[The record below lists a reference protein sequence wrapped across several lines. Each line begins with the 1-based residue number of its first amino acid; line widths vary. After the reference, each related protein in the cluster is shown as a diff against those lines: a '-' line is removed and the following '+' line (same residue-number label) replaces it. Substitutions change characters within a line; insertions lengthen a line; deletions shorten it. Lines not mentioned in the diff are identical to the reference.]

1 MEIIMPNERIKVGFV
16 CLGCDKNR
24 VDLEDVISTLPKDLF
39 ETVGDEKQAELI
51 LINTCAFLKTARDEA
66 RSIIKEMGELKKT
79 ARLKKLVV
87 MGCLPQLEKEKI
99 LKEFDFVDAILVP
112 EDYENAKNII
122 FDLLKIKVDKK
133 GNKETDNHA
142 RSLTTPLHYAYLK
155 IADGCNNRC
164 AFCKIPFIKGPYKS
178 RKIDDLVNET
188 IALCEKGVK
197 EIVLV
202 AQDVT
207 NFGFDT
213 GEKLVDLLEKLSK
226 IKKLV
231 WIRLLYCYPDLVD
244 DSLIQEIK
252 NNPKIVHYI
261 DMPLQHASDAV
272 LLNMAR
278 RSRKKDIEELI
289 IKLRREIPDIKI
301 RSTFMVGFPGETEK
315 DFKEL
320 CKFLK
325 TYKLDNVGFFKYS
338 REEDT
343 KAYDMDCQVP
353 EKIKD
358 ERLGKIQILQEKIAN
373 ANNKKLRGQ
382 TLKVVVDKV
391 YRDGIYEARPY
402 FSAPDVDF
410 LVYFSSYRKIN
421 PGCFVDVTI
430 EDFKDGIFIAQNE
443 KNSTY

>member
-1 MEIIMPNERIKVGFV
+1 MINKKIKIGFI

-24 VDLEDVISTLPKDLF
+24 VDLENVISLLPKDNF
-39 ETVGDEKQAELI
+39 ETVGDEKQAEII

-66 RSIIKEMGELKKT
+66 KSIIQEMSDLKKT
-79 ARLKKLVV
+79 ASLKKLVV
-87 MGCLPQLEKEKI
+87 MGCLPQLEKEKV
-99 LKEFDFVDAILVP
+99 LKDFPMVDAILVP
-112 EDYENAKNII
+112 DDYSNAKQII
-122 FDLLKIKVDKK
+122 CKLMGV
-133 GNKETDNHA
+133 KETKKTEENSG
-142 RSLTTPLHYAYLK
+142 RMLTTPLHYAYLK

-164 AFCKIPFIKGPYKS
+164 AFCKIPFIKGKYKS
-178 RKIDDLVNET
+178 RKIDELVNET
-188 IALCEKGVK
+188 KALCEKGVR
-197 EIVLV
+197 EIILV

-213 GEKLVDLLEKLSK
+213 GENLVDLLKELSK

-244 DSLIQEIK
+244 DRLIDEIK

-261 DMPLQHASDAV
+261 DMPLQHASDNV
-272 LLNMAR
+272 LTQMCR
-278 RSRKKDIEELI
+278 KSRKKDIEELI
-289 IKLRREIPDIKI
+289 QKLRHNIPDIKI
-301 RSTFMVGFPGETEK
+301 RSTFMVGFPGETDK

-343 KAYDMDCQVP
+343 KAYDMEQVP
-353 EKIKD
+353 ENIKD
-358 ERLGKIQILQEKIAN
+358 ERLDEIQKLQEKVAT
-373 ANNKKLRGQ
+373 ANNKKLKGK
-382 TLKVVVDKV
+382 TFKVVVDKV
-391 YRDGIYEARPY
+391 YKDGIFEARPY

-410 LVYFSSYRKIN
+410 LIYFSSYRKLN

-430 EDFKDGIFIAQNE
+430 QDFKDGIFIAQNG

>member
-1 MEIIMPNERIKVGFV
+1 MINKKIKIGFI

-24 VDLEDVISTLPKDLF
+24 VDLEDVISALPKEGF
-39 ETVGDEKQAELI
+39 ETVGDEKQAEII
-51 LINTCAFLKTARDEA
+51 LINTCAFLKDAREEA
-66 RSIIKEMGELKKT
+66 KSIIKEMGELKKT
-79 ARLKKLVV
+79 ASLKKLVV
-87 MGCLPQLEKEKI
+87 MGCLPQLEKEKV
-99 LKEFDFVDAILVP
+99 LQEFPIVDAILVP
-112 EDYENAKNII
+112 DDYKNARQIICKLMGVKENKS
-122 FDLLKIKVDKK
+122 V
-133 GNKETDNHA
+133 ETTKA
-142 RSLTTPLHYAYLK
+142 RRLTTPMHYAYLK

-178 RKIDDLVNET
+178 RKIDDLVQEAD
-188 IALCEKGVK
+188 ALCEKGVR

-213 GEKLVDLLEKLSK
+213 GENLVDLLRKLSK

-244 DSLIQEIK
+244 DRLINEIK
-252 NNPKIVHYI
+252 TNPKIVHYL
-261 DMPLQHASDAV
+261 DMPLQHASDNV
-272 LLNMAR
+272 LLNMCR
-278 RSRKKDIEELI
+278 RTRKKDIEELI
-289 IKLRREIPDIKI
+289 LKLRREIPDIKI
-301 RSTFMVGFPGETEK
+301 RSTFMVGFPGETDK

-343 KAYDMDCQVP
+343 KAYDMVQVL
-353 EKIKD
+353 EDVKD
-358 ERLGKIQILQEKIAN
+358 ERLEKIQKLQEKIAIS
-373 ANNKKLRGQ
+373 NNKKLIGK
-382 TLKVVVDKV
+382 TFKVVVDKV
-391 YRDGIYEARPY
+391 YNDGIYEARPY

-410 LVYFSSYRKIN
+410 LVYFSSYRKLNI
-421 PGCFVDVTI
+421 GCFVDVTI